1 MKKYK
6 LSILCVAVILVL
18 SFMPVGEV
26 EIPDLPFSIGP
37 DKVVH
42 FLMYGGLT
50 FTILYER
57 KWAFTWWAPV
67 IAIILGC
74 LVEVGQETLTTWR
87 SGRLDDVCANSIG
100 AIVVVIIAKI
110 CALMKKKDK
119 KH

>member
-6 LSILCVAVILVL
+6 LSLLCVAVILVL
-18 SFMPVGEV
+18 SFMQIGDV

-50 FTILYER
+50 FTILFER
-57 KWAFTWWAPV
+57 KWAFTWWTPI
-67 IAIILGC
+67 IAIVLGC

-87 SGRLDDVCANSIG
+87 SGRLDDACANTIG
-100 AIVVVIIAKI
+100 SLVVVIVAKI
-110 CALMKKKDK
+110 CAFLKKKCK
-119 KH
+119 KC